1 MALSTVEIVAFVC
14 MIEWGIIHI
23 AAFFMISFPAWSD
36 KLGPSGGSYAAYDL
50 LMQDDKYKKEYDE
63 AKHPRLSGKILWQHG
78 FNLGWCGLFAGVG
91 VPLCIFYENR
101 MAWVMTLVP
110 FLADVGYFVA
120 FDLFKLGGGMA
131 QAQTYI
137 VSIGS
142 IMTALS
148 VHDHWGPLQS
158 DSEFYITIIVPSL
171 LIFFGLLE
179 KLELTDS
186 LLKCCGANTKADYD
200 AMGPRVGN
208 EVLQGGD
215 ADAL

>member
-1 MALSTVEIVAFVC
+1 MGLSAGETVAFIC
-14 MIEWGIIHI
+14 MIEWGLIHV
-23 AAFFMISFPAWSD
+23 AAMFMIGIPAWSD
-36 KLGPSGGSYAAYDL
+36 KSPYAAYDQ
-50 LMQDDKYKKEYDE
+50 LMGVDAYKKEYD
-63 AKHPRLSGKILWQHG
+63 AATHPRLSGKILWQHG
-78 FNLGWCGLFAGVG
+78 FNLGWCGLWCGIA
-91 VPLCIFYENR
+91 VPLCIYNQNR
-101 MAWVMTLVP
+101 MAWVMSLVP